1 MSARTT
7 TKGGRRRGGGAVAS
21 PGARPHTTTG
31 RRRALGLVSAA
42 TVAVGS
48 VVLTGGVAQA
58 ALPTLPNNLVVFP
71 DRDFMTIEGF
81 EGLPAGSTATV
92 KVFRGTTVVGQTTA
106 NVDYPEA
113 GVAFEINHPGGAC
126 WGQGAPAGLNVTPDI
141 TGNDR
146 VELTINGQVYDMP
159 VAPIKVATESISGN
173 TVTVTSDVPATI
185 PLDRLEARIIQP
197 DLKDTAVAR
206 RDARAVAD
214 GTGDDGYTSSL
225 VRSSSNPDQVVATYT
240 FLDAAT
246 AQTALDGT
254 SRIMSWA
261 AADGDDRSGITIA
274 EHGEV
279 GGPGLGGC
287 PPGPGD
293 AAQPGPG
300 EAGFVRSANG
310 ESMTVNWV
318 AAPPVAGGA
327 AVSGY
332 HVTLTDAEGNM
343 IGKKVA
349 ATALRADFTG
359 LTAATEYLVEVRAA
373 TGTGADTALSKPY
386 AAASGAPDQ
395 NPDTGDVTKPT
406 VTLAADAATG
416 AITVNADEAVDVY
429 YTLDGSAAFDID
441 MPAVNAT
448 HLATGQTIPV
458 TAAGTVVNV
467 AAFDAAGNIGTAEGT
482 FEPGTSGPAP
492 TLPGA
497 PGNVTATP
505 GQGSLVVTWEAP
517 AQTGASAIARYEV
530 TATPATG
537 TAVSAVVV
545 APATTATLNGLTAGT
560 AYTVNVVAVNGEG
573 SSPAGTVTGTPN
585 AVTNDTV
592 TIVGGRYRA
601 GDRLEVNGTGT
612 LAGATITIRAGSAT
626 GPIVGT
632 ALVAAPA
639 AGATTGTWTFATR
652 NNVPNVPGST
662 VYVESDKGGKAGP
675 YVLRR

>member
-1 MSARTT
+1 MPTAAT
-7 TKGGRRRGGGAVAS
+7 
-21 PGARPHTTTG
+21 RPSLTTG
-31 RRRALGLVSAA
+31 GRRALGLFSAA

-48 VVLTGGVAQA
+48 VVLSSGVAQA

-106 NVDYPEA
+106 DVNYPED

-126 WGQGAPAGLNVTPDI
+126 WGQGAPSGLNVTPDI

-146 VELTINGQVYDMP
+146 VELTINGQVFDMP
-159 VAPIKVATESISGN
+159 VADISVASESISGS
-173 TVTVTSDVPATI
+173 TVTVISDVPAAI

-214 GTGDDGYTSSL
+214 GTGDEGYTSTL
-225 VRSSSNPDQVVATYT
+225 ARSTTNPDQVVATYT
-240 FLDAAT
+240 FLDDAT
-246 AQTALDGT
+246 AQTALGGT

-261 AADGDDRSGITIA
+261 AADGDERSGITIA

-279 GGPGLGGC
+279 GGPGMGGC
-287 PPGPGD
+287 PAGPGD

-327 AVSGY
+327 PVSGY
-332 HVTLTDAEGNM
+332 HVTLTDPDGNM
-343 IGKKVA
+343 VGKKVGA
-349 ATALRADFTG
+349 SAIRADFTG
-359 LTAATEYLVEVRAA
+359 LTATTEYLVEVRAA
-373 TGTGADTALSKPY
+373 QGTGADTVLSKPY

-395 NPDTGDVTKPT
+395 NPETGDVTDPT
-406 VTLAADAATG
+406 VTLTPNAETG
-416 AITVNADEAVDVY
+416 EITVTANEAVDVY
-429 YTLDGSAAFDID
+429 YTLDGSDVVDID
-441 MPAVNAT
+441 MPSLTAI
-448 HLATGQTIPV
+448 HLPEGATIPV
-458 TAAGTVVNV
+458 TAAGTVVKV

-482 FEPGTSGPAP
+482 YEPGTSGPAP

-497 PGNVTATP
+497 PTGVSTQP
-505 GQGSLVVTWEAP
+505 GQGSLVVSWTAP
-517 AQTGASAIARYEV
+517 EQTGASAISRYEV

-545 APATTATLNGLTAGT
+545 APATTATLTGLTAGT
-560 AYTVNVVAVNGEG
+560 AYTVSVIAVNDQG
-573 SSPAGTVTGTPN
+573 SSPAGTATGTPD

-592 TIVGGRYRA
+592 TITGGRYRA

-612 LAGATITIRAGSAT
+612 IAGATITIRSTSAT
-626 GPIVGT
+626 GPVIGT
-632 ALVAAPA
+632 AIVAPPA
-639 AGATTGTWTFATR
+639 AGATFGTWTFAVR
-652 NNVPNVPGST
+652 NAVPAVPGSQ
-662 VYVESDKGGKAGP
+662 VWVESDKGGKAGP